1 MSCSVR
7 IDAPAAGS
15 ANMHADLELHSL
27 IRSGRLSAA
36 IRFYT
41 WSPWCVSLGKHQSAN
56 NLNAAA
62 LEQHGLDLVHRP
74 TGGRAVLHAEE
85 VTYCICVGLPDTT
98 RAQQVYA
105 FVHDMLYLVLQ
116 KIAPALSH
124 ASVSTDFREHY
135 SSQQPIGQACFSSHA
150 KSEILHGTKKV
161 VGSAQRVFD
170 GVLLQHG
177 SILCGKGHEQ
187 LAHVITHSTQDADHA
202 ASILERS
209 SATLSQAA
217 GREVPKEEVLSVIEL
232 HKTFIHERLQIICS
246 QASEGVAR

>member
-1 MSCSVR
+1 MNCNVR
-7 IDAPAAGS
+7 IDASNAGL
-15 ANMHADLELHSL
+15 ANMQADLELHAL
-27 IRSGRLSAA
+27 VRDGHVSAG

-41 WSPWCVSLGKHQSAN
+41 WNPWCVSLGKHQN
-56 NLNAAA
+56 TDNVNLAA
-62 LEQHGLDLVHRP
+62 LEQLGLDLVHRP

-85 VTYCICVGLPDTT
+85 VTYCICVELPDTT

-105 FVHDMLYLVLQ
+105 SVHDMLYSVLQ
-116 KIAPALSH
+116 NIAPTLSH
-124 ASVSTDFREHY
+124 ASVSTDLRQHY

-150 KSEILHGTKKV
+150 KSEILYGTKKV

-187 LAHVITHSTQDADHA
+187 LAHVITYSALDADRA
-202 ASILERS
+202 IAILEQS
-209 SATLSQAA
+209 SATLTQAA
-217 GREVPKEEVLSVIEL
+217 GREVPKEEVLSAVEL
-232 HKTFIHERLQIICS
+232 HKSFINERLQIICS